1 MSKVLVGSDQPG
13 GQLVGWPTPIAAA
26 CQSSTYGRNASF
38 TVGRNIKMKSNK
50 KLLPSF
56 NLNSCD
62 EYYKAVVRIFVKK
75 EY

>member
-50 KLLPSF
+50 KIVTFLQL
-56 NLNSCD
+56 
-62 EYYKAVVRIFVKK
+62 K
-75 EY
+75 